1 MEWRSFILMLMGVR
15 VYEMIV
21 CDCSIVND
29 VQGPRSELVG
39 SPLVAHDYSGEIAWA
54 ITPVSS

>member
-1 MEWRSFILMLMGVR
+1 MLMGVR

-29 VQGPRSELVG
+29 VQGPSSELVG